1 MSSSPEGPCRQI
13 LKACS
18 QFPATSLGERAGEMR
33 WSILEI
39 GIWSPSAAENPEL
52 TLLLDSRVFFGGGQW
67 GRLTCILLRPPEE
80 RRKLGLTTE
89 LTTCFDWRGTEANNK
104 WE

>member
-52 TLLLDSRVFFGGGQW
+52 TLLLDSRVFFGGAMGSANLHTVKTT
-67 GRLTCILLRPPEE
+67 GRASKARTDHRAHDLLRLE
-80 RRKLGLTTE
+80 G
-89 LTTCFDWRGTEANNK
+89 D
-104 WE
+104 